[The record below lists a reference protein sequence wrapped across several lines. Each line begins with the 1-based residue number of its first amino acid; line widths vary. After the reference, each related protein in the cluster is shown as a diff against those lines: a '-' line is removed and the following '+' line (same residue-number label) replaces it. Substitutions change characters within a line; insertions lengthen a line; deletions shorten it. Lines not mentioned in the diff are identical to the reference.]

1 MLSPSGGVCTWQ
13 EDEGLGCE
21 LHFDGTF
28 VIFVIGDVVFG
39 VVLVIQALSYFSELH
54 YDVR

>member
-1 MLSPSGGVCTWQ
+1 MMSQSGGVCTWQ
-13 EDEGLGCE
+13 EDEGLGFE

-28 VIFVIGDVVFG
+28 VIFVVRDAVFG
-39 VVLVIQALSYFSELH
+39 VVLVMQALSCFSELH